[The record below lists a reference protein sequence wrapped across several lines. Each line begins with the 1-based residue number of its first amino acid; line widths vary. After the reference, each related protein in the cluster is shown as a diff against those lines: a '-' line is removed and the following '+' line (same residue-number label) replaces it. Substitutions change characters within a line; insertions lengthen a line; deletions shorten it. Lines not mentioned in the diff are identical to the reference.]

1 LGKKNK
7 TEEDGEEGD
16 IKTGEKEEVG
26 EVEETEAYTNASN
39 KTIRMAQF
47 VIKNLI

>member
-26 EVEETEAYTNASN
+26 EVEETEAYTKAS
-39 KTIRMAQF
+39 KKRRRMAQYG
-47 VIKNLI
+47 IKN